1 MAAPAATRREAFRER
16 ILTTAVDL
24 ARQEGW
30 KNLSMRRI
38 ADELD
43 YTTPALYYHFKSKDD
58 LIVEL
63 QSRGWSALLKKMTEI
78 DEPDPVRR
86 LEAIARTYVDFAFVE
101 TELFMT
107 MFGLGGVSCESDVA
121 PPAAKEVS
129 TIVNDTAAA
138 IFTGVIP
145 PAATEDEVDVFW
157 ASVHGAVTL
166 AMTGNLEGGQP
177 RARSLAQVV
186 IERTL
191 RSWAPEHGAA
201 ATSEE

>member
-1 MAAPAATRREAFRER
+1 MTAPAATRREAFRER
-16 ILTTAVDL
+16 ILSTAIEL

-63 QSRGWSALLKKMTEI
+63 QSRGWQSLLAKTEQI

-86 LEAIARTYVDFAFVE
+86 LKAIACTYVDFAFTE

-107 MFGLGGVSCESDVA
+107 MFGLGGVSCESNVA
-121 PPAAKEVS
+121 PPAAKAVS
-129 TIVNDTAAA
+129 AIVNRTAAE
-138 IFTGVIP
+138 IFTRELSS
-145 PAATEDEVDVFW
+145 AAMEDEVDVFW
-157 ASVHGAVTL
+157 ASVHGTVTL

-177 RARSLAQVV
+177 RAQSLTKIVM
-186 IERTL
+186 ERTVY
-191 RSWAPEHGAA
+191 SWAPPR
-201 ATSEE
+201 AT

>member
-16 ILTTAVDL
+16 ILSTALDL

-63 QSRGWSALLKKMTEI
+63 QSRGWSALLQKMRGI
-78 DEPDPVRR
+78 DESDPAER
-86 LEAIARTYVDFAFVE
+86 LKVIARTYVDFAFAE
-101 TELFMT
+101 AELFMT
-107 MFGLGGVSCESDVA
+107 MFGFGGVSCESEVA
-121 PPAAKEVS
+121 PPAAKAVS
-129 TIVNDTAAA
+129 AIVNDTAAPLFA
-138 IFTGVIP
+138 RELS
-145 PAATEDEVDVFW
+145 PAAAEDEVDVFW
-157 ASVHGAVTL
+157 ASVHGTVTL
-166 AMTGNLEGGQP
+166 AMTGNLEGGRN
-177 RARSLAQVV
+177 RARSLAQIV

-191 RSWAPEHGAA
+191 RSWAPAEGA
-201 ATSEE
+201 

>member
-16 ILTTAVDL
+16 ILCTALDL

-58 LIVEL
+58 LIVGL
-63 QSRGWSALLKKMTEI
+63 QSRGWSALLQKMGGI

-86 LEAIARTYVDFAFVE
+86 LEAIGRAYVDFAFVE

-107 MFGLGGVSCESDVA
+107 MFSLGGVSCESNMA
-121 PPAAKEVS
+121 PPAAKAVS
-129 TIVNDTAAA
+129 AVVNDTAAA
-138 IFTGVIP
+138 IFTHEVP
-145 PAATEDEVDVFW
+145 PAVMEDEVDVFW
-157 ASVHGAVTL
+157 ASVHGVVTL
-166 AMTGNLEGGQP
+166 AMAGNLEGGQS

-191 RSWAPEHGAA
+191 RSWAPAQGA
-201 ATSEE
+201 

>member
-1 MAAPAATRREAFRER
+1 MAMPAATRREAFRER

-24 ARQEGW
+24 ARQDGW

-63 QSRGWSALLKKMTEI
+63 QSRGWSALLGKMNEI
-78 DEPDPVRR
+78 DEPDPVAR

-107 MFGLGGVSCESDVA
+107 MFGLGGVSCESNVA
-121 PPAAKEVS
+121 PPAAKAVS
-129 TIVNDTAAA
+129 AIVNDTCAM
-138 IFTGVIP
+138 IFTHEIS
-145 PAATEDEVDVFW
+145 PAVMEDEVDVFW

-177 RARSLAQVV
+177 RAQSLARIV

-191 RSWAPEHGAA
+191 RSWAPTPEEH
-201 ATSEE
+201 

>member
-1 MAAPAATRREAFRER
+1 
-16 ILTTAVDL
+16 
-24 ARQEGW
+24 
-30 KNLSMRRI
+30 MRRI

-63 QSRGWSALLKKMTEI
+63 QSRGWSALLVKMREI

-86 LEAIARTYVDFAFVE
+86 IESIARTYVDFAFDE

-121 PPAAKEVS
+121 PPAAKDVS

-138 IFTGVIP
+138 VVTREYSPSVF
-145 PAATEDEVDVFW
+145 EDEVDVFW
-157 ASVHGAVTL
+157 ASVHGVVTL
-166 AMTGNLEGGQP
+166 AMTGDLEGGRP
-177 RARSLAQVV
+177 RAHSLAHVV
-186 IERTL
+186 VERTL
-191 RSWAPEHGAA
+191 RSWAPGKE
-201 ATSEE
+201 

>member
-16 ILTTAVDL
+16 ILSTAVDL

-78 DEPDPVRR
+78 DEPDPVKR
-86 LEAIARTYVDFAFVE
+86 LEAIARAYVDFAFFE

-107 MFGLGGVSCESDVA
+107 MFGLGGVSCESEVA
-121 PPAAKEVS
+121 PPAAKDVS
-129 TIVNDTAAA
+129 AIVNETAAA
-138 IFTGVIP
+138 IFTGVVP
-145 PAATEDEVDVFW
+145 PAAMEDEVDVFW

-201 ATSEE
+201 ATGGE